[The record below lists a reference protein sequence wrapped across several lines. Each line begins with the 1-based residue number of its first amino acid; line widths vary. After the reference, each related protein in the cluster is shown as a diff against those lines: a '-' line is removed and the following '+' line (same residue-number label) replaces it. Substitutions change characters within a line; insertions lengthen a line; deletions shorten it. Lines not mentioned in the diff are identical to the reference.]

1 MNLLVLLSYFQT
13 QPKKNYLQLKFEM
26 FDLKQ
31 TRNNFFYNMEGVS
44 GNSGWIVESAHIVGD
59 LDVCLDGMLNFNTY

>member
-1 MNLLVLLSYFQT
+1 
-13 QPKKNYLQLKFEM
+13 M
-26 FDLKQ
+26 FNLKQ
-31 TRNNFFYNMEGVS
+31 TQNNFLYNMEGVS